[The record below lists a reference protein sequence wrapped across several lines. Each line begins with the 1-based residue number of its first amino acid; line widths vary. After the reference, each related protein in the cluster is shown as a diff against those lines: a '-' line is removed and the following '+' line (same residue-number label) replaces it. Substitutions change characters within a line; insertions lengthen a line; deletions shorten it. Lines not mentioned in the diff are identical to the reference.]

1 MNETFALYLLTRLDA
16 LVGISVSIAMISGFA
31 YVILFFMDSQ
41 FVDKE
46 FTNQRRLLMWMTI
59 LGVAGVMFIPSQ
71 KEAMF
76 IVAGTG
82 VIEAAKSDTAQ
93 RIAGKSVAVVEK
105 YLDEALKDKP
115 KDTPKEE
122 KK

>member
-16 LVGISVSIAMISGFA
+16 LVGISVSMAIISGFA
-31 YVILFFMDSQ
+31 HVMLFLTDSE
-41 FVDKE
+41 FVDKA
-46 FTNQRRLLMWMTI
+46 FTKQRRLLMWMTI
-59 LGVAGVMFIPSQ
+59 LGVAGIMFIPSQ

-82 VIEAAKSDTAQ
+82 VLEAAKSDTAQ